1 MEENIKL
8 IDLVIEIIDARAP
21 LSTRNPDIDTLSVGK
36 FRMILLNKSD
46 MSDKNDNIKWCNY
59 FESKGI
65 KCIEVNSKTGLGIKG
80 IDKTIKEVC
89 KEKIER
95 DRKRGILNR
104 PIRCMIVGI
113 PNVGK
118 STLMNALVGERLS
131 IITSKAQTTR
141 HRIMGIVNGDDFQIV
156 YTDTPGIVNPHY
168 KLHEQMMG
176 FVNSA
181 LEDADL
187 FILVTE
193 IGETFKNQ
201 EVLAKIIRSETPVI
215 LVINKIDLSD
225 QQTINDKI
233 AYWRNQIPRAII
245 IPASA
250 TEHFN
255 IDNIFDNI
263 LDLLPENPPYFPKD
277 ELTDRS
283 MRFFVS
289 EIIREKLLL
298 FYQKEIPYS
307 CEVAVES
314 YEEKEGVDNI
324 RAVIF
329 VERESQK
336 AILIGHQGKSI
347 KKVGIEARKDI
358 EEFTGK
364 RCFLN
369 LYIKVLKDWRNSDR
383 ALKQFGY
390 ESE

>member
-1 MEENIKL
+1 MHKAGFVNI
-8 IDLVIEIIDARAP
+8 IG
-21 LSTRNPDIDTLSVGK
+21 N
-36 FRMILLNKSD
+36 
-46 MSDKNDNIKWCNY
+46 
-59 FESKGI
+59 
-65 KCIEVNSKTGLGIKG
+65 
-80 IDKTIKEVC
+80 
-89 KEKIER
+89 
-95 DRKRGILNR
+95 
-104 PIRCMIVGI
+104 

-141 HRIMGIVNGDDFQIV
+141 HRIMGIVNGEDFQIV

-176 FVNSA
+176 FVHSA

-187 FILVTE
+187 FLLVTE

-201 EVLAKIIRSETPVI
+201 DVLAKIIQSNTPVI
-215 LVINKIDLSD
+215 LVINKIDLSN
-225 QQTINDKI
+225 QQEITDKM
-233 AYWRNQIPRAII
+233 AYWHNQIPRAII
-245 IPASA
+245 VPASA

-255 IDNIFDNI
+255 IDTIFDHI
-263 LDLLPENPPYFPKD
+263 MEQLPENPPYFPKD

-298 FYQKEIPYS
+298 YYQKEIPYS

-336 AILIGHQGKSI
+336 AILIGHKGMSI

-364 RCFLN
+364 KCFLN

-390 ESE
+390 ETD

>member
-1 MEENIKL
+1 MHKAGFVNI
-8 IDLVIEIIDARAP
+8 IG
-21 LSTRNPDIDTLSVGK
+21 N
-36 FRMILLNKSD
+36 
-46 MSDKNDNIKWCNY
+46 
-59 FESKGI
+59 
-65 KCIEVNSKTGLGIKG
+65 
-80 IDKTIKEVC
+80 
-89 KEKIER
+89 
-95 DRKRGILNR
+95 
-104 PIRCMIVGI
+104 

-141 HRIMGIVNGDDFQIV
+141 HRIMGIVNGEDFQII

-168 KLHEQMMG
+168 KLHQQMMG
-176 FVNSA
+176 VVYNA

-187 FILVTE
+187 FLLVTE
-193 IGETFKNQ
+193 VGETLKNQ
-201 EVLAKIIRSETPVI
+201 ELLSKIILSNTPVI

-225 QQTINDKI
+225 QQQVTEKIN
-233 AYWRNQIPRAII
+233 YWQNIIPRAVV

-250 TEHFN
+250 TERFN
-255 IDNIFDNI
+255 IDTIFDHI
-263 LDLLPENPPYFPKD
+263 MQVLPENPPYFPKD

-298 FYQKEIPYS
+298 YYQKEIPYS

-314 YEEKEGVDNI
+314 YEEKEGVDSI
-324 RAVIF
+324 RAIIY
-329 VERESQK
+329 VERESQR

-364 RCFLN
+364 KCFLN
-369 LYIKVLKDWRNSDR
+369 LYVKVMKDWRNSDR

-390 ESE
+390 ETSD